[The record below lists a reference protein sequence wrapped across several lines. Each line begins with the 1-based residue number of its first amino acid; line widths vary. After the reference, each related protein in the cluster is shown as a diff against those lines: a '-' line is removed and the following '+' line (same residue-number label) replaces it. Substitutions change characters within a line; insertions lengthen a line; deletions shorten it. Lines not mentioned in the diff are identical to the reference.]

1 MNLIRSLSASMLVL
15 VFAAHSTGCAT
26 RKPLLVSDARTKAAQ
41 AAMTPEASLR
51 LLKEGNARF
60 VRGELVARD
69 WSALRKK
76 TAAGQYPHAVILS
89 CLDSRAS
96 SELVF
101 DQGLGDV
108 FNARVAGNV
117 LNDDVLGSMEFACK
131 AAGAKLVVVVGHTSC
146 GAVKGACSQAELG
159 HLTAL
164 LAKIRPSVAQAEAQ
178 AGDGPRTGPAFVDKV
193 AVLNVEH
200 VMAEISSRSPILRGM
215 IESGEVGLVGGIHHL
230 DTGEVVFLGKGPRQ

>member
-1 MNLIRSLSASMLVL
+1 MNLIRSVSATLLVL
-15 VFAAHSTGCAT
+15 VFAAHCAGCAT
-26 RKPLLVSDARTKAAQ
+26 RKPRLDSDARTKAAQ

-60 VRGELVARD
+60 VHGELVARD
-69 WSALRKK
+69 WPALRSK
-76 TAAGQYPHAVILS
+76 TAAGQYPHAVVLS

-131 AAGAKLVVVVGHTSC
+131 AAGAKLIAVVGHTRC
-146 GAVKGACSQAELG
+146 GAVKGACAGTELG

-200 VMAEISSRSPILRGM
+200 VMAEISARSPILRQM

-230 DTGEVVFLGKGPRQ
+230 DTGEVVFLGKEPQR

>member
-1 MNLIRSLSASMLVL
+1 MNPIRSLSASLLVL
-15 VFAAHSTGCAT
+15 VLAAHSTGCAT
-26 RKPLLVSDARTKAAQ
+26 RKPLLDSAARTKADQ
-41 AAMTPEASLR
+41 TAMTPEASLR

-60 VRGELVARD
+60 VKGELVARD
-69 WSALRKK
+69 WTALRKK
-76 TAAGQYPHAVILS
+76 TAGGQYPHAAILS

-146 GAVKGACSQAELG
+146 GAVKGACAQTELG

-193 AVLNVEH
+193 AALNVEH
-200 VMAEISSRSPILRGM
+200 VMAEITSRSPILRGM

-230 DTGEVVFLGKGPRQ
+230 DTGEVVFLGKGPKP

>member
-1 MNLIRSLSASMLVL
+1 MNLIQSLSASLLVL
-15 VFAAHSTGCAT
+15 VFAAHSSGCAT
-26 RKPLLVSDARTKAAQ
+26 RKPILDSDARTKAAQ

-60 VRGELVARD
+60 VRGDLVARD

-76 TAAGQYPHAVILS
+76 TAGGQYPHAVILS

-117 LNDDVLGSMEFACK
+117 INDDVLGSMEFACK

-164 LAKIRPSVAQAEAQ
+164 LAKIRPSVALAEAQ

-200 VMAEISSRSPILRGM
+200 VMAEITSRSPILRGM

-230 DTGEVVFLGKGPRQ
+230 DTGEVVFLGKGPRP